1 MAQILL
7 IDDEEPVR
15 LTLGALLR
23 VAGHEVV
30 AAADG
35 AEGLEWFQRQA
46 FDLVITDMVMPKKGG
61 RETIAALRRL
71 RPGLKIIAMYGGG
84 RITGDDS
91 PATAQS
97 LGADRLLA
105 KPITLAELR
114 AAVSDVLKVPPD
126 NPDRS

>member
-15 LTLGALLR
+15 LTLSALLR
-23 VAGHEVV
+23 VGGHEVV

-35 AEGLEWFQRQA
+35 AEGLEVFQRQA
-46 FDLVITDMVMPKKGG
+46 FDLVITDLLMPKKGG
-61 RETIAALRRL
+61 LETIADLRRL

-84 RITGDDS
+84 RIAGASS
-91 PATAQS
+91 PATAQG

-105 KPITLAELR
+105 KPITLAELQG
-114 AAVSDVLKVPPD
+114 AVADVLNVAPD
-126 NPDRS
+126 HPDRS